1 MAQLVKLGK
10 YLVEIDGNHLA
21 FFDAN
26 GNPQGQPQEISP
38 AAMVNLPDGS
48 TLPVEQLAELLAG
61 DTDALANFKTAAG
74 GPDQN
79 TQSAETDS
87 GGGRFAAFEDSQGI
101 GGLNSVGG
109 LQQTTLQYAPLI
121 DAEAHR
127 DGIAE
132 AQFAPLR
139 SVLSDLSEDVQTPS
153 IDVPA
158 DAPPDDET
166 PADETPVDDTPPDQ
180 SPADETPTEEPQP
193 AETTPP
199 APVYLA
205 PEIAATGGKVEY
217 HSTVTTAK
225 QNPLGDEKVGD
236 YLTKGGDEGKTID
249 PAMVNG
255 VDNRN
260 LTLAQSAEVKLGFV
274 SEGAGYKS
282 MVGVYAFD
290 TNGKIIPDS
299 VKFVWLDA
307 SQVKQG
313 TVGGALGKD
322 FLGNSQPSE
331 ISLGSIA
338 ADTKLGFFIV
348 ADGASS
354 KDNQK
359 LLSSVAISNKADN
372 YDDDLAAINH
382 HLSFATDAKGNGQIL
397 VDGKP
402 LSGNIYF
409 THDKSLNTDS
419 STNDIEHTLS
429 GTATPADGKLY
440 VGFEDLAGGG
450 DRDYQDVVIS
460 VDMGSYNINKLTQT
474 VTQPSVDL
482 SDADGTHLT
491 SAVISTDGFQPG
503 DNLNIPD
510 NPLFDVTVTHAGND
524 LTITVVA
531 KAGAETIEAFED
543 FINHVY
549 FSTTSTDESGR
560 EISYEV
566 TDTDGQPSNIS
577 TVAIEFTHT
586 SDGTVANTVDAGTD
600 DVLHLNI
607 QEIGQYHDLGAGHD
621 TVQLGHGNMSFG
633 HNDARMLDNI
643 EVIDAKGA
651 GHNDISISIDDVLD
665 MTDGD
670 HHLTILGKQGDSL
683 TLTGD
688 GWSATDHGA
697 DFTTYTFNDGV
708 HQAVVEVSNQMA
720 QTIV

>member
-1 MAQLVKLGK
+1 MDLRKSAAMAQLVKIGK

-21 FFDAN
+21 FFDVN
-26 GNPQGQPQEISP
+26 GNPQGLPREISP
-38 AAMVNLPDGS
+38 DAPISLPDGS
-48 TLPVEQLAELLAG
+48 TLPVDQLAELLAG
-61 DTDALANFKTAAG
+61 GPDALANFKTAAG
-74 GPDQN
+74 GPEQN
-79 TQSAETDS
+79 NQPVEADS

-101 GGLNSVGG
+101 DGLKSVGG
-109 LQQTTLQYAPLI
+109 LQQTTQDFAPLI
-121 DAEAHR
+121 DGDAHR
-127 DGIAE
+127 GGFVEAE
-132 AQFAPLR
+132 LTPLR
-139 SVLSDLSEDVQTPS
+139 SALRDLPEEAQAPS
-153 IDVPA
+153 IDM
-158 DAPPDDET
+158 
-166 PADETPVDDTPPDQ
+166 PADEILNDEP
-180 SPADETPTEEPQP
+180 PADEAP
-193 AETTPP
+193 AGAAPP

-205 PEIAATGGKVEY
+205 PEIVATDGKVEY
-217 HSTVTTAK
+217 QTTVTTGK
-225 QNPLGDEKVGD
+225 QNPLGDQKVGD

-249 PAMVNG
+249 PTMVNG

-260 LTLAQSAEVKLGFV
+260 LTLAQSAEVRLGFV

-290 TNGKIIPDS
+290 ANGKIIPDS
-299 VKFVWLDA
+299 VKLVWLDA
-307 SQVKQG
+307 SQIKQG
-313 TVGGALGKD
+313 TIGGDLGKD

-331 ISLGSIA
+331 ISLGNVA

-359 LLSSVAISNKADN
+359 ILALAAGDSKADN
-372 YDDDLAAINH
+372 YDDDLAALNH

-402 LSGNIYF
+402 LSGNVYF

-419 STNDIEHTLS
+419 YTNDIEHTLS

-482 SDADGTHLT
+482 SDADSTHLT
-491 SAVISTDGFQPG
+491 SAVVATEGFLPG

-510 NPLFDVTVTHAGND
+510 NSLFDVTVTHAGND
-524 LTITVVA
+524 LTISVVA
-531 KAGAETIEAFED
+531 KAGAETVEAFED
-543 FINHVY
+543 FINHIY
-549 FSTTSTDESGR
+549 FSTTSMDESGR

-566 TDTDGQPSNIS
+566 TDTDGQPSNVS

-586 SDGTVANTVDAGTD
+586 ADGTAAGTVDAGAD

-607 QEIGQYHDLGAGHD
+607 QEIGQYHDLGAGQD

-633 HNDARMLDNI
+633 HNDATMLDNI

>member
-1 MAQLVKLGK
+1 MAQLVKFGK

-38 AAMVNLPDGS
+38 TAPVNLPDGG

-61 DTDALANFKTAAG
+61 GTDALANFKTAAG
-74 GPDQN
+74 GSDQN
-79 TQSAETDS
+79 SQPIEADS

-109 LQQTTLQYAPLI
+109 LQQTTLNYAPLI
-121 DAEAHR
+121 DREIHR
-127 DGIAE
+127 DGIPE
-132 AQFAPLR
+132 AQLTPLR
-139 SVLSDLSEDVQTPS
+139 SVLGDSPEDGQPPS
-153 IDVPA
+153 T
-158 DAPPDDET
+158 ET
-166 PADETPVDDTPPDQ
+166 PANEPPADDI
-180 SPADETPTEEPQP
+180 PADEVPAEDPQP
-193 AETTPP
+193 AESAPPTP
-199 APVYLA
+199 AFAA

-217 HSTVTTAK
+217 HSTVTTGK
-225 QNPLGDEKVGD
+225 QNPLGDLKVGD
-236 YLTKGGDEGKTID
+236 YLTKGGAEGKTID

-260 LTLAQSAEVKLGFV
+260 LTLSQSAEVRLGFV

-290 TNGKIIPDS
+290 ANGKIITDS

-322 FLGNSQPSE
+322 FLGNSQPSD
-331 ISLGSIA
+331 ISLGDIA
-338 ADTKLGFFIV
+338 AGTKLGFFIV

-359 LLSSVAISNKADN
+359 LLSSVADNSKADN
-372 YDDDLAAINH
+372 YGDDLAAINH
-382 HLSFATDAKGNGQIL
+382 HLSFTTDADGNGRIL

-419 STNDIEHTLS
+419 SANDIEHTLS

-460 VDMGSYNINKLTQT
+460 VDMGSYNINKLTQI

-491 SAVISTDGFQPG
+491 SAVIATDGFQPG

-510 NPLFDVTVTHAGND
+510 NSLFDVTVTHAGND

-543 FINHVY
+543 FINHIY
-549 FSTTSTDESGR
+549 FSTTSTDEAGR

-566 TDTDGQPSNIS
+566 TDTDGQPSGVS

-586 SDGTVANTVDAGTD
+586 SDGTVANSVDLGTD

-607 QEIGQYHDLGAGHD
+607 QEIGQYHDLGAGQD

-633 HNDARMLDNI
+633 HNDAKMLDNI

-683 TLTGD
+683 TLSGD
-688 GWSATDHGA
+688 GWSATDHGT